1 MHAACLRRPDSG
13 RVDMIPVSTVAACRS
28 SVREARKTGRRI
40 GFVPTMGGLH
50 EGHASLIRRSREA
63 GDFVAVSIFVNPTQ
77 FGAGE
82 DYSRYPR
89 PIENDTRI
97 CVESGCDLLFA
108 PSVEEVYPPGDET
121 RIRPGRL
128 ADGLCGPFRPGHFE
142 GVCTVVARLFNIV
155 QPDTAYFGQKD
166 AQQAVIIRRM
176 TADLMFPTRIE
187 VCPIVREPDGLA
199 MSTRN
204 NYLSPEQ
211 RKKATGIYRGL
222 KAGESLIKS
231 GERSAGKVV
240 VAIRSVLDD
249 AGPFK
254 VDYISA
260 VDPETLREQDT
271 IAPPVMLA
279 IAARL
284 ENARLIDN
292 LIVPN

>member
-1 MHAACLRRPDSG
+1 
-13 RVDMIPVSTVAACRS
+13 
-28 SVREARKTGRRI
+28 
-40 GFVPTMGGLH
+40 MGGLH
-50 EGHASLIRRSREA
+50 EGHASLIRRSRDA

-82 DYSRYPR
+82 DFNRYPR
-89 PIENDTRI
+89 RLENDSQL
-97 CVESGCDLLFA
+97 CLESGCDMIFA
-108 PSVEEVYPPGDET
+108 PPVEEIYPPGDET
-121 RIRPGRL
+121 RVRPGAL
-128 ADGLCGPFRPGHFE
+128 ADALCGPFRPGHFE

-166 AQQAVIIRRM
+166 AQQAIIIRRM

-211 RKKATGIYRGL
+211 RKTAAGIYRSL
-222 KAGESLIKS
+222 KTGENLIRS
-231 GERSAGKVV
+231 GERNAGKVLI
-240 VAIRSVLDD
+240 AIRRALDD

-260 VDPETLREQDT
+260 VDPETLREQDF

-284 ENARLIDN
+284 ESARLIDN
-292 LIVPN
+292 LIVQN